1 MVLPNYTYVKKGDV
15 ELPDEKP
22 IISKSIGEK
31 CTIDMAKE
39 YGIYDDD
46 NKWNNS
52 IISENIVDKLEY
64 YDDIRNTWHCGWEF
78 LLRWSTKFIDEIICF
93 NKY

>member
-31 CTIDMAKE
+31 L
-39 YGIYDDD
+39 
-46 NKWNNS
+46 S
-52 IISENIVDKLEY
+52 IKRQYFHHRKHYVYPLIAP
-64 YDDIRNTWHCGWEF
+64 
-78 LLRWSTKFIDEIICF
+78 LRAFTH
-93 NKY
+93 